1 MVKEMNEIEML
12 NYIYQNS
19 KIGIINIDNIKG
31 EIKNKNLQK
40 SLKTQQNNYFEIC
53 NEATDLLFSAGKER
67 EEVSSITKV
76 MTYIDSRINT
86 MNDNSLKN
94 IIKLLINKNTE
105 RIIDLEN
112 RIKEYKGNNK
122 KVKSLCKK
130 LLILEKN
137 NLEKNKKYL

>member
-1 MVKEMNEIEML
+1 MNEIEML

-19 KIGIINIDNIKG
+19 KIGIINIDNIKE

>member
-19 KIGIINIDNIKG
+19 KIGIINIDNIKE